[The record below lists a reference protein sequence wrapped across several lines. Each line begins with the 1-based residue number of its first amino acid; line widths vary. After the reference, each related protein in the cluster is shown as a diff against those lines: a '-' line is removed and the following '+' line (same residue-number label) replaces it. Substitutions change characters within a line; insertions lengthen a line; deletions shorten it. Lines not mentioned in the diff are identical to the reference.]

1 MLFEVI
7 DRRTGGTPIFDFNH
21 IFKEKWFKESNLIY
35 CDISGWGIDED
46 GNLFLMDDCNNIA
59 YPPQKRF
66 KVIFNLRKMRAI
78 NYDEEEV

>member
-7 DRRTGGTPIFDFNH
+7 DRRTGGAPIFDFNH

-46 GNLFLMDDCNNIA
+46 GNLFLIDDCNNIA
-59 YPPQKRF
+59 YPPRKRF
-66 KVIFNLRKMRAI
+66 KVRFNLRKMRAI
-78 NYDEEEV
+78 NYDEEEL